1 MTVEVAARRWGALRT
16 KVVTVDLDEGITD
29 VTDLDGYA
37 FAMVVVRFGGEP
49 VGSLLVPVEGDRCL
63 GRTLAEVIS
72 TELAEPLL
80 RIVLLAA
87 METSHPGSRLDLDAV
102 TLASPRVAPTP
113 ASRVTVAVCTR
124 DRPARLRRC
133 LEALLAQCT
142 APQIL
147 VVDNAPSSDASARLV
162 AERFSNVGYVVE
174 PRPGLDHARNRAI
187 DASTTEI
194 IAFTDDDA
202 VADDRWTTA
211 IATAFDEEPDLA
223 MVTGLVV
230 PLELETPAQHIFER
244 LGGFGRGVVRRWVSV
259 DPSCAG
265 RRLGT
270 GELGTGANMAFRR
283 SALREV
289 GGFDPA
295 LDVGTPT
302 GGGGDHDVFHRVL
315 AAGMLVRYEPAA
327 IVFHEHRRSM
337 TALRDQI
344 RNNGSVWSMM
354 TAARLAGRAD
364 VADVARVMRWYATA
378 KWPRQ
383 MLHAWLIPNRVPLG
397 LPATEISGFATAAL
411 GRAYRRSRA
420 LNGASQRPLLV
431 ADDARVR
438 PSPGERRDGPIAVTT
453 IDVTGPQPVGLGTV
467 ETVVVVTSGP
477 RAVGR
482 LHVAARRHPL
492 SARAWRELI
501 VDECGI
507 DVLATCDGRAPDVV
521 RADAL
526 ARLRAE
532 IRQRGESSAAAPFS
546 CSASIVIATLDRP
559 RDLESCLRLVVEQRS
574 RHPFEVIVVDN
585 NPASGLTSPV
595 CDRFPDVIRVVEPRR
610 GLAYARN
617 AGIRRATGV
626 VVVTTDDDV
635 RVPAGWLDVLLEP
648 FRRNDVMAVC
658 GNVQP
663 LELRNETQIDFER
676 ISPLGKGFRRF
687 ESRWEHPTRPWT
699 AFPAWELGAT
709 ANAAFRRSVFD
720 DEEVGLMEE
729 ALGPGMPSGVGEDS
743 YLMYRIVRAGF
754 TVVYEPSA
762 YVWHRHRDS
771 PAALASQ
778 ITNYY
783 SGHVAHQL
791 TTLLRDHDPRAVHR
805 LARVG
810 AYVTVSK
817 LRSLV
822 GRGPV
827 AQTIASA
834 QLRGTLRGPLNY
846 VRSQQRV
853 RRDGRGPWPG
863 GGG

>member
-1 MTVEVAARRWGALRT
+1 MTVEVDARRWGALRT
-16 KVVTVDLDEGITD
+16 KVLMIDLDDGVPD

-37 FAMVVVRFGGEP
+37 FVMVVVRYAGEP
-49 VGSLLVPVEGDRCL
+49 VGSVRVPVEGDRCR
-63 GRTLAEVIS
+63 GSPLADVIA
-72 TELAEPLL
+72 TELCEPLL
-80 RIVLLAA
+80 RVVLLAA
-87 METSHPGSRLDLDAV
+87 MEASRPGTCLDLDAV

-113 ASRVTVAVCTR
+113 AGRVTVAVCTR

-133 LEALLAQCT
+133 LDALVAQR
-142 APQIL
+142 APTRVL
-147 VVDNAPSSDASARLV
+147 VVDNAPSSDESARLV
-162 AERFSNVGYVVE
+162 AERFPDVDYAVE

-187 DASTTEI
+187 DASTTDI
-194 IAFTDDDA
+194 IAFIDDDA

-211 IATAFDEEPDLA
+211 ISNAFDEEADLA
-223 MVTGLVV
+223 MVTGFVI
-230 PLELETPAQHIFER
+230 PLELETAAQQVFER
-244 LGGFGRGVVRRWVSV
+244 LGGFGRGVTRRWVSV

-270 GELGTGANMAFRR
+270 GELGTGANMAFRL
-283 SALREV
+283 SALRQV

-295 LDVGTPT
+295 LGAGTPT
-302 GGGGDHDVFHRVL
+302 GGGDDHDVFHRIL
-315 AAGMLVRYEPAA
+315 AAGLLARYEPAA

-337 TALRDQI
+337 TALRDQV

-354 TAARLAGRAD
+354 TAARLADRAT
-364 VADVARVMRWYATA
+364 VVDVARVVRWYATDH
-378 KWPRQ
+378 WPHRL
-383 MLHAWLIPNRVPLG
+383 LHAWLVPNRVPVA
-397 LPATEISGFATAAL
+397 LPATEVGGFATAAL
-411 GRAYRRSRA
+411 RRAYRRSRA
-420 LNGASQRPLLV
+420 VNGAGRSPPLAADAPVPTGTDQRP
-431 ADDARVR
+431 
-438 PSPGERRDGPIAVTT
+438 DGSMAVTAA
-453 IDVTGPQPVGLGTV
+453 DVTDPPPVGLGAV
-467 ETVVVVTSGP
+467 ETVVVLTRGP

-482 LHVAARRHPL
+482 LHVPARRHPW
-492 SARAWRELI
+492 SARAWRETI

-507 DVLATCDGRAPDVV
+507 DVLAACDTRPPDDV
-521 RADAL
+521 RSEAV
-526 ARLRAE
+526 ARLRSE
-532 IRQRGESSAAAPFS
+532 IRRRSDRSAATPSS

-559 RDLESCLRLVVEQRS
+559 DDLAACLNHVVDQRS
-574 RHPFEVIVVDN
+574 HHPFEIIVVDN
-585 NPASGLTSPV
+585 NPASGLTPPV
-595 CDRFPDVIRVVEPRR
+595 CDRFPGVIRVAEPRR

-617 AGIRRATGV
+617 AGIRRATGD

-663 LELRNETQIDFER
+663 LELRNQTQIDFER

-720 DEEVGLMEE
+720 DEEVGLMDE

-743 YLMYRIVRAGF
+743 YLLYRIVRAGF
-754 TVVYEPSA
+754 TVLYEPAS

-771 PAALASQ
+771 PAALATQ
-778 ITNYY
+778 ITSYY

-805 LARVG
+805 LARLG
-810 AYVTVSK
+810 AYVTVSQ
-817 LRSLV
+817 LHALV

-827 AQTIASA
+827 APTIASA

-846 VRSQQRV
+846 LRSQQRV
-853 RRDGRGPWPG
+853 RREGRGALPG